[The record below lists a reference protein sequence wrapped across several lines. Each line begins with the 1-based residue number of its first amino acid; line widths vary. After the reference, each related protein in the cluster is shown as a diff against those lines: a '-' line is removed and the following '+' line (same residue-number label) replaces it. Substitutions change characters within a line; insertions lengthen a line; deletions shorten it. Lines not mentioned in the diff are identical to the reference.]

1 MSRNDKEQGA
11 VLLTTLLVM
20 SLMAA
25 LAVAIMDDIR
35 FAVKRSANMQA
46 YAQID
51 WYARAAEDFAANYI
65 EEVARQLDDNGLNSA
80 LLTGEPVVFPIE
92 GGMMAFDF
100 RDGTN
105 CFALSSL
112 ADPGGQDQFRRLLK
126 NLGWSPTD
134 AQNLTNIAKDWQD
147 ADSTTSPGGAEDF
160 VYLGLAQPYRT
171 ANVPFAS
178 VAELR
183 ALQGLNEDAYQAL
196 RPYVCAGAEGRK
208 TQLNINTME
217 PYHLPLLAAVL
228 GEDGPAIAEQCLT
241 TRPSGGFDETSFK
254 TCVTQDPNS
263 NVSLGDNF
271 IYAPKRIWIEADI
284 EFFEAYRA
292 SVFEFEIDRGRA
304 KRTYRRH
311 TTEAR
316 RPRPKQQDDE

>member
-1 MSRNDKEQGA
+1 MIRRDTEQGA

-46 YAQID
+46 YAQVD
-51 WYARAAEDFAANYI
+51 WYRTAAEDFAANYI
-65 EEVARQLDDNGLNSA
+65 EEVGRQLDDNGLNAA
-80 LLTGEPVVFPIE
+80 LRTGEPVIFPIE

-112 ADPGGQDQFRRLLK
+112 ADQGGQDQFRRLLE
-126 NLGWSPTD
+126 NLGWPRTD
-134 AQNLTNIAKDWQD
+134 AQNLTQIAKDWQD

-160 VYLGLAQPYRT
+160 VYLGLAQPYRA
-171 ANVPFAS
+171 ANASFSS

-183 ALQGLNEDAYQAL
+183 ALQGLNEEAYQSL
-196 RPYVCAGAEGRK
+196 RPYVCAGEDGRK
-208 TQLNINTME
+208 TAININTIE

-228 GEDGPAIAEQCLT
+228 GEDGPAISEQCLS
-241 TRPSGGFDETSFK
+241 TRPSGGFDEASFK
-254 TCVTQDPNS
+254 ACVTQDGNS
-263 NVSLGDNF
+263 NVSVGDAF
-271 IYAPKRIWIEADI
+271 VYAPQYIWIEADI
-284 EFFEAYRA
+284 EFFEAHRT

-311 TTEAR
+311 TAEAR